1 MRVRALAALLTLAP
15 ALLSAQ
21 SAPAPAPATAP
32 SAAPSPAPAPAAPS
46 TDVWIADLERSG
58 DAWKLGAP
66 ANLTRRAGYDN
77 QPSFLPDGGHLLY
90 TSQRGEQ
97 ADIFELDLA
106 TGAERAVTATPESEY
121 SPTLAADGAHVV
133 VVRVEPDSTQRLWS
147 FPLAGGAP
155 TVIAPE
161 VRGVGY
167 QAWIDATRVAVFVLG
182 EPFTLQVVDTGTGA
196 ARRVAEKIG
205 RSIQR
210 IPGTSSVSFTAPDGE
225 AFAIWAI
232 DGSDPAATRRRLAPA
247 PKSEEKDYA
256 WTPDGVLVA
265 AVDAKLYRLR
275 PDVDADWIEFA
286 DLTAAGVKG
295 ITRLALSPD
304 GSKLAFVASE

>member
-1 MRVRALAALLTLAP
+1 MRARALAALLVLVPAALA
-15 ALLSAQ
+15 AQ
-21 SAPAPAPATAP
+21 AAPAPA
-32 SAAPSPAPAPAAPS
+32 AAPSPTPAPAAPS
-46 TDVWIADLERSG
+46 TDVWIVALDRAG

-66 ANLTRRAGYDN
+66 SNLTHRAGYDN

-121 SPTLAADGAHVV
+121 SPTLAADGGRVL
-133 VVRVEPDSTQRLWS
+133 VVRVEPDGTQRLWS

-155 TVIAPE
+155 ALVAPE
-161 VRGVGY
+161 ARGVGY

-182 EPFTLQVVDTGTGA
+182 EPFTLQIVDTKTGA

-205 RSIQR
+205 RSIHR
-210 IPGTSSVSFTAPDGE
+210 VPGTSSVSFTAPDGDG
-225 AFAIWAI
+225 FAIWAI
-232 DGSDPAATRRRLAPA
+232 DADDPAAAAKRLAPA
-247 PKSEEKDYA
+247 PASEEKDYA
-256 WTPDGVLVA
+256 WTSDGVLVA
-265 AVDAKLYRLR
+265 AVEAKLYRLR
-275 PDVDADWIEFA
+275 PGVDAGWVEIG
-286 DLTAAGVKG
+286 DLSAGGVKG

-304 GSKLAFVASE
+304 GTRLAFVAAE